1 MMIDFDEYFKN
12 CVYEPID
19 LCALYEPFFEPSA
32 EQVEE
37 WRRLREAEPQNPF
50 SCTVTR
56 RVGNTW
62 YIIKTEC
69 EGNEPLSNMVRSL
82 IFSGQEAV

>member
-1 MMIDFDEYFKN
+1 MMIDFDAYFKN

-19 LCALYEPFFEPSA
+19 LCAIYEPFFEPPA

-37 WRRLREAEPQNPF
+37 WCRLREAEPQNPF
-50 SCTVTR
+50 PCTVTR

-62 YIIKTEC
+62 YIIETKC
-69 EGNEPLSNMVRSL
+69 EGTSRFP
-82 IFSGQEAV
+82 IW